1 MKKLLSILMSL
12 AMTITL
18 CLGCGLTAAAAVDY
32 DAQIKK
38 YEEQIKKDEQQLEW
52 YINHADSSSGYQY
65 TGFSEVVMS
74 SPFIIKTYGFPYGTI
89 PGGYIRITNPNY
101 SSEYYNTS
109 ILGTYYS
116 SYVKPLGTSTYTYN
130 GKPVPDYQ
138 FVEIETYA
146 PEIQKLKASIEKAK
160 FRINELE
167 QEKKTYNEKKKADY
181 IVYLVSYS
189 NSREIGQLELSVKE
203 KTSLC
208 VGYYDSNDTLHNANE
223 NFTWKSSDTKI
234 AKVNKTGSNCIVT
247 GVKYGTATITG
258 IGKETGNKVTLT
270 VKVNPTPTKNID
282 LAREKLSIS
291 CGKKY
296 TMKYTLDEGAND
308 VVHFYSSNDYV
319 AWVSDEGTI
328 HSVHPGTAYI
338 AAFTRKGAVAY
349 CKVTVTNKKAPKED
363 NTFKA
368 VKAAYAYHTDRID
381 PEGMAEYYVFDSNIN
396 KKDITVSVYNFEDE
410 IKSMIEMYEYNEA
423 SYNSNAIAEYTY
435 SISKKS
441 IIKKTIKSYY
451 GDISYKGDY
460 IAAKHIS
467 LSSSD
472 LSSGNYAVVGSTAQF
487 TIGLDSKS
495 CGEKYTLTSSNK
507 SIAAISQNGIAT
519 FKAPGKVTITCKM
532 EGGATDSVTITVCD
546 EIPKPSDEQE
556 TDQDNDDDYYE
567 EYETEELE
575 DDYDY
580 YSYDD
585 NYDY

>member
-38 YEEQIKKDEQQLEW
+38 FEEQIKKDEQQLEW
-52 YINHADSSSGYQY
+52 YINHADSSSGYLY

-74 SPFIIKTYGFPYGTI
+74 SPFIIKTNGFPYGTI

-101 SSEYYNTS
+101 SSEYYNVS

-130 GKPVPDYQ
+130 SKPVPDYQ

-160 FRINELE
+160 FRINELKE
-167 QEKKTYNEKKKADY
+167 EKKTYNEKKKADY
-181 IVYLVSYS
+181 LIFTGRYGNYI
-189 NSREIGQLELSVKE
+189 EINQLDISVKE
-203 KTSLC
+203 KISFC

-223 NFTWKSSDTKI
+223 NFTWKSSDTKV
-234 AKVNKTGSNCIVT
+234 AKVIKSASNCNVT

-258 IGKETGNKVTLT
+258 TGKETGNKVTLT

-296 TMKYTLDEGAND
+296 TMKYTLDKGAND

-338 AAFTRKGAVAY
+338 AAFTRNGTVAY

-363 NTFKA
+363 NTYKA
-368 VKAAYAYHTDRID
+368 VKEADAYHTENIAPD
-381 PEGMAEYYVFDSNIN
+381 GMAGYYVYDRDIN
-396 KKDITVSVYNFEDE
+396 KKTIKVTVFDFEKE
-410 IKSMIEMYEYNEA
+410 IEALIYMYNELYDGNEA
-423 SYNSNAIAEYTY
+423 YFYCNPIAEYTY
-435 SISKKS
+435 SISKKA
-441 IIKKTIKSYY
+441 ITK
-451 GDISYKGDY
+451 
-460 IAAKHIS
+460 
-467 LSSSD
+467 
-472 LSSGNYAVVGSTAQF
+472 
-487 TIGLDSKS
+487 
-495 CGEKYTLTSSNK
+495 NK
-507 SIAAISQNGIAT
+507 I
-519 FKAPGKVTITCKM
+519 M
-532 EGGATDSVTITVCD
+532 
-546 EIPKPSDEQE
+546 
-556 TDQDNDDDYYE
+556 
-567 EYETEELE
+567 
-575 DDYDY
+575 
-580 YSYDD
+580 
-585 NYDY
+585 